1 MAEQISDPKG
11 CLLPPEDWPEVTP
24 VSRVHADSSE
34 WNLIVKAGID
44 RGMFAVVDESELFVN
59 QLGACAEWCN
69 GGG

>member
-1 MAEQISDPKG
+1 M
-11 CLLPPEDWPEVTP
+11 TP

-44 RGMFAVVDESELFVN
+44 RGMFAMVDESELFIN
-59 QLGACAEWCN
+59 QLGAPVLNGAM